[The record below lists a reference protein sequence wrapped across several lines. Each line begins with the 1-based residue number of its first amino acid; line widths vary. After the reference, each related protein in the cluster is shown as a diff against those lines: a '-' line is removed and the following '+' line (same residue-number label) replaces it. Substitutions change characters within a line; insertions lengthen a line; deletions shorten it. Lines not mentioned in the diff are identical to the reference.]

1 MSVCEIMEDLFFI
14 ERGYFNGNHFVYR
27 SEEPVLIDTACLTD
41 FGETANLIEGL
52 GVNLSNV
59 CSIVNTHCHGDHI
72 GGNKI
77 IQEKSNCDIALQK
90 VGKYFIDT
98 RDDWSTLWKYYDHKA
113 DFFSCTKELED
124 NDVLS
129 IGPHK
134 FQVIHTPGH
143 SPDGVVLYNARE
155 KVLISGDTLWEND
168 SPVPQIRVERSMA
181 LFTMQESLFTMQ
193 KSLDKL
199 EALDVKKVYP
209 GHGKPF
215 TDLKKAVSVNKK
227 KAEDCMDNR
236 EKIGADILKK
246 VTVFTLVIKN
256 PIGKEEFFFYL
267 MGTDWFKET
276 VDLYFNGDYEAK
288 YNEIING
295 LLKRGVIKQNNGN
308 LFATIKR

>member
-1 MSVCEIMEDLFFI
+1 MSACEIMEDLFFI

-27 SEEPVLIDTACLTD
+27 SEEPVLIDTAYLID
-41 FGETANLIEGL
+41 FGETAKLIEGL

-59 CSIVNTHCHGDHI
+59 CLIVNTHCHCDHV

-90 VGKYFIDT
+90 IGKYFIDT
-98 RDDWSTLWKYYDHKA
+98 RDDWSTLWRYYGHKA
-113 DFFSCTKELED
+113 DFFSCTKGLED

-155 KVLISGDTLWEND
+155 KVLITGDTLWEND
-168 SPVPQIRVERSMA
+168 FPVPQIRVEGSTA
-181 LFTMQESLFTMQ
+181 LFTMQ

-199 EALDVKKVYP
+199 EALDAKTVYP
-209 GHGKPF
+209 GHGRPF
-215 TDLKKAVSVNKK
+215 TDLKGAVSMCKK
-227 KAEDCMDNR
+227 KTEDCMYNR
-236 EKIGADILKK
+236 EMIGADILKK
-246 VTVFTLVIKN
+246 VIIFALVTKS
-256 PIGKEEFFFYL
+256 PIEKEEFFSYL

-276 VDLYFNGDYEAK
+276 VNFYFNGDYEAK

-295 LLKRGVIKQNNGN
+295 LLKRGIIKHNDGN
-308 LFATIKR
+308 LFTTINR